1 MAAAVADKCM
11 KVVENQRKAKDFEV
25 QRRDFVAHFIRAKA
39 LKGLIELVKGN
50 VDSGCGKVVFVHC
63 FYL

>member
-1 MAAAVADKCM
+1 M